1 MSRQPLRT
9 KQRQS
14 IALLAMLMALC
25 FVWLPTPTIAQCTN
39 CSTTTTGGDVVLR
52 FTSGSGSFTA
62 PEGITSVQ
70 YLVVGGGGGGG
81 GIINTSGNENVGG
94 AGGAGAGGVR
104 SGTLTVTP
112 FTTYTTQVGAGGVAG
127 IGESRAGGTGG
138 TSSFSTIISAGGGG
152 GASVLFAATSGGS
165 GGGGR
170 LANNGANG
178 MGGQGNSGGAGAGTT
193 TATGAAGGGGGAG
206 TAGGNGSG
214 NSGGAGGT
222 GISNNITGNA
232 VMYGGGGGGGGF
244 FTSSSGAGGAGGNG
258 GGGSAPNSRGA
269 GVNGQANT
277 GGGGGGASGG
287 QGSGSQFNGGTGGSG
302 IVIIR
307 YTPGGTRYAVNNGN
321 WNATNTWSATSC
333 NGASSAAVPTAAD
346 DVIIC
351 NGRTVTLTAAAAAKS
366 VVLETGGSNVNLNHN
381 AGIALTVGTGGVS
394 VNGSTSTN
402 ASKSWNIGAG
412 SATVNGA
419 VTLNGGGNSNRIA
432 QINLSS
438 GTLDMNGNL
447 RFSSTADSNLIQAT
461 GAANI
466 FLSGSLT
473 LNSDARILP
482 GTSSTFTYDGTGTQ
496 TAMLGVSDLNYHN
509 LVLAGSGTKSQTSWS
524 VPTITGTTQVSAGVT
539 FENSAAVNYQG
550 EFINNGT
557 TNASAQH
564 QYMSHF
570 INNNVYNASANIQY
584 RTNFSNNGTFTS
596 GAGTHLFSGSSLQQ
610 ITGAAT
616 FGRMELNNSAGLS
629 INNDVTIQ
637 EQMILTNGPLFTGNN
652 VLRVAQT
659 GDWSGVS
666 RGNGWVAGNL
676 GLFLQPGYRSRV
688 FDIGDATAY
697 RPLAI
702 TIPSV
707 TSAGFI
713 VVSISQSNGDHPQ
726 IGSANLDAARSVN
739 RWWSMTS
746 EGVTMV
752 EMNATFNYLAGDID
766 AGATPQNFEIQQFT
780 GGTWN
785 DVTVNSRSATSTRG
799 TAITAFGQFAIAEP
813 GLSVPVCTTLVS
825 GVIGQYFNNTSLSG
839 TAVGSRI
846 DGPINFDWVGGAPG
860 VTGVNTDQFSVR
872 WDGLLRI
879 TQGGNYRFQTA
890 SDDGVR
896 LWVNDVLVINN
907 WTNHSNTTD
916 TSAEVALVA
925 NQTYS
930 IRLEYYENA
939 GQSLIRLRWLTP
951 GAGSYAPILAGP
963 SPSLGAGLY
972 HCATTEIC
980 SGVEPSGGI
989 QGEYFNN
996 INMTGT
1002 PAGTRVDG
1010 PIDFIWN
1017 QSAPGVAGVN
1027 ADQFSIR
1034 WGGRLRVITTG
1045 NYQFQTRSDDGV
1057 RLWVNEQLLIDQWND
1072 HSATDHTSDNVYLV
1086 AGQVYPIRMEFYERL
1101 IDAEIR
1107 LRWRVPGSSTFVAIP
1122 RGPTPVVGA
1131 GLYHCPTAPTVSYY
1145 AISHSGTGVTCEAE
1159 QIRITAFDAN
1169 NSPIAPPAGTTAVLA
1184 TLPATGVWVGGNS
1197 YTFNGTET
1205 SFIKYLQQLT
1215 PASININISDGTST
1229 EIASADPNIVFSD
1242 VGFRFY
1248 GDGNLIPLQNQ
1259 VAGMLNPSPIIRA
1272 VQTNTDTG
1280 ACEARVA
1287 GTRTVQMGYECV
1299 NPSTCVTGQAFT
1311 VNGNPVAANSLA
1323 PPFTNI
1329 TNYSNVTLNFDTTGT
1344 ASIPL
1349 NYSDVGVVRLHAT
1362 LPIAAEGSDP
1372 PFILAGSSNTFVVKP
1387 YTLVIS
1393 AVRSGQGVNPGT
1405 TTSGNGF
1412 VAAGENFT
1420 VEVEARNFVGARTPN
1435 FGNETNETASE
1446 RDNVTL
1452 TIAELSYPTGGEAGS
1467 LGGVNTGSFSA
1478 VAPAGTMQNSNVSWN
1493 EAGTIRLQPK
1503 LVDDDYLG
1511 AGDLVTLTPSGP
1523 VGRFYPDHFS
1533 LSFVEAENSCDSF
1546 SYMNEG
1552 IKLNYRVEAR
1562 SVEGDIT
1569 TNYHSATY
1577 TGTAVSVYHAEEN
1590 NELNLS
1596 ERLMA
1601 SPSVWVNGIMD
1612 FDTDNPATNFTIT
1625 RQASGAPDGPYTELQ
1640 LGLSFQDIL
1649 DNRQLVNMNM
1659 NTSTTGDCEAEDNCN
1674 AIRLNKTQDIE
1685 ADDPPKLRL
1694 VYGRMH
1700 IKDAFGSENSPLPMF
1715 WQTEFWNGNS
1725 FVLNAAD
1732 NCTQLPLTSVNF
1744 IDSSRSVNAASDTIS
1759 VTRNGA
1765 TSIFNFADP
1774 EATGVVGDG
1783 LTTTAVVF
1791 QNGRAGIQYG
1801 APGAEITYPIQIDLT
1816 DLPHLR
1822 YDWNQDG
1829 DYLDTQLPPVEV
1841 RFSNYRGHDRIIYWR
1856 EDFR

>member
-1 MSRQPLRT
+1 MSRQPIRT
-9 KQRQS
+9 KQRQC
-14 IALLAMLMALC
+14 IALFAMLMALY
-25 FVWLPTPTIAQCTN
+25 FVWLPTPAIAQCTN

-94 AGGAGAGGVR
+94 AGGGGAGGVR

-112 FTTYTTQVGAGGVAG
+112 FTTYNTQVGVGGVAG
-127 IGESRAGGTGG
+127 IGESRTGGTGG
-138 TSSFSTIISAGGGG
+138 TSSFSTITSAGGGG
-152 GASVLFAATSGGS
+152 GASVLFPATSGGS

-178 MGGQGNSGGAGAGTT
+178 TGGQGNSGGDGAGGT

-214 NSGGAGGT
+214 NSGGAGGA
-222 GISNNITGNA
+222 GVSNNITGNV

-244 FTSSSGAGGAGGNG
+244 FTSFSGAGGAGGNG
-258 GGGSAPNSRGA
+258 GGGSAPNFRGA
-269 GVNGQANT
+269 GGNGQANT

-287 QGSGSQFNGGTGGSG
+287 QGSGSQFNGGIGGSG
-302 IVIIR
+302 VVIIR

-321 WNATNTWSATSC
+321 WNSTNTWSATSC
-333 NGASSAAVPTAAD
+333 SGASSAAVPTAAD

-366 VVLETGGSNVNLNHN
+366 IVLETGGANVNLNHN
-381 AGIALTVGTGGVS
+381 AGVALTVGTGGVTINGATNS
-394 VNGSTSTN
+394 NGSKIWS
-402 ASKSWNIGAG
+402 IGAG
-412 SATVNGA
+412 SAIVNGP
-419 VTLNGGGNSNRIA
+419 VTLNGGSNNNRTA
-432 QINLSS
+432 QINLTS
-438 GTLDMNGNL
+438 GTLDMNGSL
-447 RFSSTADSNLIQAT
+447 SFSSSAESNFIQAT

-466 FLSGSLT
+466 FLSGNLT
-473 LNSDARILP
+473 LSSGARIIP
-482 GTSSTFTYDGTGTQ
+482 GTSSTFTYDGAGTQ
-496 TAMLGVSDLNYHN
+496 TVMLGVSEINYHN
-509 LVLAGSGTKSQTSWS
+509 LVLAGSGTKNQTSWN
-524 VPTITGTTQVSAGVT
+524 VPTITGTTQVAAGVI
-539 FENSAAVNYQG
+539 FENSAAVIYQG

-564 QYMSHF
+564 QYVNNF
-570 INNNVYNASANIQY
+570 INNNIYNATANLQY
-584 RTNFSNNGTFTS
+584 RANFTNNGTFTP
-596 GAGTHLFSGSSLQQ
+596 GVGLHLFNGNSLQQ
-610 ITGAAT
+610 ITGTTT
-616 FGRMELNNSAGLS
+616 FGRMELNNTAGLS

-637 EQMILTNGPLFTGNN
+637 EQLILTSGPLITNAN

-659 GDWSGVS
+659 GGWSGVS
-666 RGNGWVAGNL
+666 RGSGWVAGNL
-676 GLFLQPGYRSRV
+676 GLWMPTGYQGRT
-688 FDIGDATAY
+688 FDIGDVAAY
-697 RPLAI
+697 RPLTV

-726 IGSANLDAARSVN
+726 ISSANLDAARSVN
-739 RWWSMTS
+739 RWWSITS
-746 EGVTMV
+746 EGATMV
-752 EMNATFNYLAGDID
+752 DMSVAFNYLAGDID
-766 AGATPQNFEIQQFT
+766 AGATPQNFEIQQYT

-785 DVTVNSRSATSTRG
+785 DVTVNSRSATSTQG
-799 TAITAFGQFAIAEP
+799 SAITAFGQFAIAEP

-846 DGPINFDWVGGAPG
+846 DGPVNFDWVGGSPG
-860 VTGVNTDQFSVR
+860 VAGVNADQFSVR

-879 TQGGNYRFQTA
+879 TQSGNYRFQTA

-907 WTNHSNTTD
+907 WTDHSNTTD
-916 TSAEVALVA
+916 TSADVALVA
-925 NQTYS
+925 GQTYS
-930 IRLEYYENA
+930 IRLEFYENG
-939 GQSLIRLRWLTP
+939 GQALIRLRWLTP
-951 GAGSYAPILAGP
+951 GAGSYVPIPAGP

-996 INMTGT
+996 INLTGT

-1034 WGGRLRVITTG
+1034 WNGRLRVTTTG

-1072 HSATDHTSDNVYLV
+1072 HSATDHTSGNVYLV

-1122 RGPTPVVGA
+1122 RGPTPAVGA
-1131 GLYHCPTAPTVSYY
+1131 GLYYCPAAPTVSYY
-1145 AISHSGTGVTCEAE
+1145 GISHSGTGVTCEAE
-1159 QIRITAFDAN
+1159 QITITAMDAN
-1169 NSPIAPPAGTTAVLA
+1169 DNPVAPPAGTTAVLA
-1184 TLPATGVWVGGNS
+1184 TDPATGIWIGGNS
-1197 YTFNGTET
+1197 YVFSGTET

-1215 PASININISDGTST
+1215 PATLNINVNDGTST
-1229 EIASADPNIVFSD
+1229 DLEGTNNDPRISFSD

-1248 GDGNLIPLQNQ
+1248 GDSSLIPLQNQ
-1259 VAGMLNPSPIIRA
+1259 VAGTANGAPIIRA

-1280 ACEARVA
+1280 ACEARVS
-1287 GTRTVQMGYECV
+1287 GTRIVQMGYECI
-1299 NPSTCVTGQAFT
+1299 NPSTCVTGQTFT
-1311 VNGNPVAANSLA
+1311 VNGNVIAANSLA
-1323 PPFTNI
+1323 SPPGNV
-1329 TNYSNVTLNFDTTGT
+1329 TNYSSVTLNFDNTGT

-1349 NYSDVGVVRLHAT
+1349 NYSDVGTVRLHAR
-1362 LPIAAEGSDP
+1362 LPIAAEGNDP

-1387 YTLVIS
+1387 HTLAVS
-1393 AVRSGQGVNPGT
+1393 AVRNSQGVNNPGT
-1405 TTSGNGF
+1405 ESTGNGF

-1420 VEVEARNFVGARTPN
+1420 VEVEARNSVGARTPN
-1435 FGNETNETASE
+1435 FGNETTSE
-1446 RDNVTL
+1446 RDSVTL
-1452 TIAELSYPTGGEAGS
+1452 AIAELIYPEGGEQSILEGINA
-1467 LGGVNTGSFSA
+1467 GSFSA
-1478 VAPAGTMQNSNVSWN
+1478 VTPAGTLRNTTVSWN
-1493 EAGTIRLQPK
+1493 EVGTIRLQAE
-1503 LVDDDYLG
+1503 LDDDDYLG
-1511 AGDLVTLTPSGP
+1511 AGDLVELTPSGP
-1523 VGRFYPDHFS
+1523 IGRFYPDHFELGS
-1533 LSFVEAENSCDSF
+1533 VEAKNSCEVF

-1552 IKLNYRVEAR
+1552 INLIYRVQAR
-1562 SVEGDIT
+1562 SVGGDIT
-1569 TNYHSATY
+1569 TNYHSEIY
-1577 TGTAVSVYHAEEN
+1577 LNTAESVYHAEHGN
-1590 NELNLS
+1590 QTNLS
-1596 ERLMA
+1596 ERVMA
-1601 SPSVWVNGIMD
+1601 SASTWINGVMD
-1612 FDTDNPATNFTIT
+1612 FDTDNSATMFTLI
-1625 RQASGAPDGPYTELQ
+1625 RQPSGAPDGPYMDVK
-1640 LGLSFQDIL
+1640 LGLSFEDTL
-1649 DNRQLVNMNM
+1649 DNRQLTNLNMNAA
-1659 NTSTTGDCEAEDNCN
+1659 TLGDCGSENNCDARQLGN
-1674 AIRLNKTQDIE
+1674 SLAF
-1685 ADDPPKLRL
+1685 

-1715 WQTEFWNGNS
+1715 WQTEFWNGNT

-1732 NCTQLPLTSVNF
+1732 NCTQLPLTSVSF
-1744 IDSSRSVNAASDTIS
+1744 VDSLSSVNAASDTIS

-1765 TSIFNFADP
+1765 TSVFNFADP
-1774 EATGVVGDG
+1774 DPANVAGDG
-1783 LTTTAVVF
+1783 LTITAIGF
-1791 QNGRAGIQYG
+1791 HNGRAGIQYG
-1801 APGAEITYPIQIDLT
+1801 APGAQVTYPILIDLSG
-1816 DLPHLR
+1816 LPHLQ
-1822 YDWNQDG
+1822 YDWNQDTNYT
-1829 DYLDTQLPPVEV
+1829 DPFLPRVEI

>member
-1 MSRQPLRT
+1 MSRQPIRT
-9 KQRQS
+9 KQRQC
-14 IALLAMLMALC
+14 IALFAMLMALC
-25 FVWLPTPTIAQCTN
+25 FVWLPTPVIAQCTN
-39 CSTTTTGGDVVLR
+39 CSTTTTGGDVVLT

-81 GIINTSGNENVGG
+81 GIISTSGNESVGG
-94 AGGAGAGGVR
+94 AGGGGAGGVR

-112 FTTYTTQVGAGGVAG
+112 FTTYTTQVGTGGVAG
-127 IGESRAGGTGG
+127 IGESRAGGNGG
-138 TSSFSTIISAGGGG
+138 VSSFSTITSAGGGG
-152 GASVLFAATSGGS
+152 GASVGLAATSGGS

-170 LANNGANG
+170 LGNNGASG
-178 MGGQGNSGGAGAGTT
+178 TGGQGNSGGNGAGGQTN
-193 TATGAAGGGGGAG
+193 TAAAGGGGGAG
-206 TAGGNGSG
+206 AAGGNGSG
-214 NSGGAGGT
+214 NTGGTGGAGV
-222 GISNNITGNA
+222 NNSITGSA
-232 VMYGGGGGGGGF
+232 VTYGGGGRGGGF
-244 FTSSSGAGGAGGNG
+244 FGSSPAGAGGAGGAG
-258 GGGSAPNSRGA
+258 GGGSAPGSRGA
-269 GVNGQANT
+269 GGNGTANT

-321 WNATNTWSATSC
+321 WNATGTWSATSC
-333 NGASSAAVPTAAD
+333 SGTSGAAVPTAAD

-381 AGIALTVGTGGVS
+381 TGIELTVGTGGVS

-402 ASKSWNIGAG
+402 ASKIWNIGAG
-412 SATVNGA
+412 SATVAGT
-419 VTLNGGGNSNRIA
+419 VTLSGGGNSNRTS
-432 QINLSS
+432 QINLTS

-447 RFSSTADSNLIQAT
+447 SFSSNAESNFIQAT

-466 FLSGSLT
+466 FLSGNLT
-473 LNSDARILP
+473 LSSGARIIP

-496 TAMLGVSDLNYHN
+496 TVMLGVSEINYHN
-509 LVLAGSGTKSQTSWS
+509 LVLAGSGTKNQTSWS
-524 VPTITGTTQVSAGVT
+524 VPTITGTTQVAAGVT
-539 FENSAAVNYQG
+539 FQNSAAVIYQG

-557 TNASAQH
+557 TNASAQNQH
-564 QYMSHF
+564 VNNF
-570 INNNVYNASANIQY
+570 INNNIYNATANLQY
-584 RTNFSNNGTFTS
+584 RANFTNSGTFTP
-596 GAGTHLFSGSSLQQ
+596 GVGLHLFNGNSLQQ
-610 ITGAAT
+610 ITGTTT
-616 FGRMELNNSAGLS
+616 FGRMELNNTAGLS

-637 EQMILTNGPLFTGNN
+637 DQLILTNGPLITNAN

-676 GLFLQPGYRSRV
+676 GLYVQPGYRSRT
-688 FDIGDATAY
+688 FDIGDLTAY
-697 RPLAI
+697 RPLTI

-713 VVSISQSNGDHPQ
+713 VVNISQSNGDHPQ

-739 RWWSMTS
+739 RWWSIAS

-752 EMNATFNYLAGDID
+752 DMSVVFNYLAGDID
-766 AGATPQNFEIQQFT
+766 AGATPQNFEIQRYT

-785 DVTVNSRSATSTRG
+785 DVTVNSRSATSTQG
-799 TAITAFGQFAIAEP
+799 STITAFGQFAIAEP

-846 DGPINFDWVGGAPG
+846 DGPINFDWVGGSPG
-860 VTGVNTDQFSVR
+860 VAGVNADQFSVR

-879 TQGGNYRFQTA
+879 TQSGNYRFQTA

-907 WTNHSNTTD
+907 WTDHSNTTND
-916 TSAEVALVA
+916 SSNVALVA
-925 NQTYS
+925 GQTYS
-930 IRLEYYENA
+930 IRLEFYENG
-939 GQSLIRLRWLTP
+939 GQALIRLRWLTP
-951 GAGSYAPILAGP
+951 GAGSYVPIPAGP

-972 HCATTEIC
+972 HCATTQIC

-989 QGEYFNN
+989 PGEYFNN

-1017 QSAPGVAGVN
+1017 QSAPGVTGVN

-1034 WGGRLRVITTG
+1034 WGGRLRVTTTG

-1072 HSATDHTSDNVYLV
+1072 HSATDHTSGNVYLV

-1122 RGPTPVVGA
+1122 RGPTPAVGA
-1131 GLYHCPTAPTVSYY
+1131 GLYYCPAAPTVSYY
-1145 AISHSGTGVTCEAE
+1145 GISHSGTGVTCEAE
-1159 QIRITAFDAN
+1159 PITITAYDAN
-1169 NSPIAPPAGTTAVLA
+1169 NSPITPIAGTTAVLA
-1184 TLPATGVWVGGNS
+1184 TVPATGVWVGGNS
-1197 YTFNGTET
+1197 YVFSGTET

-1215 PASININISDGTST
+1215 PATLNINVSDGTST
-1229 EIASADPNIVFSD
+1229 EIATADPNIVFSD
-1242 VGFRFY
+1242 VGLRFY
-1248 GDGNLIPLQNQ
+1248 GNGSLIPLQNQ
-1259 VAGMLNPSPIIRA
+1259 VAGTANGAPIIRA

-1287 GTRTVQMGYECV
+1287 GTRTVQMGFECV
-1299 NPSTCVTGQAFT
+1299 NPSTCVAGQTFS
-1311 VNGNPVAANSLA
+1311 VGGNVIAANSLA
-1323 PPFTNI
+1323 SPSGNV
-1329 TNYSNVTLNFDTTGT
+1329 TNYSSVSLNFDNTGT

-1349 NYSDVGVVRLHAT
+1349 NYSDVGMIRLHAR
-1362 LPIAAEGSDP
+1362 LPIAAEGNDP

-1387 YTLVIS
+1387 HTLAVS
-1393 AVRSGQGVNPGT
+1393 AVRDGQGVNNPGT
-1405 TTSGNGF
+1405 ASTGNGF

-1420 VEVEARNFVGARTPN
+1420 VEVEARNSVGARTPN
-1435 FGNETNETASE
+1435 FGNEASSE
-1446 RDNVTL
+1446 RNDVTL
-1452 TIAELSYPTGGEAGS
+1452 NIADLIYPTGGVTSDLIGAGS
-1467 LGGVNTGSFSA
+1467 FNSIT
-1478 VAPAGTMQNSNVSWN
+1478 PAGTMRNTTVSWN
-1493 EAGTIRLQPK
+1493 EVGTIRLQAE
-1503 LVDDDYLG
+1503 LADDDYLG
-1511 AGDLVTLTPSGP
+1511 AGDLVELMPSGP
-1523 VGRFYPDHFS
+1523 VGRFYPDHFN
-1533 LSFVEAENSCDSF
+1533 LGFAEAKNSCDSF
-1546 SYMNEG
+1546 SYMNQE
-1552 IKLNYRVEAR
+1552 INLIYRVEAR
-1562 SVEGDIT
+1562 AVGGSVT
-1569 TNYHSATY
+1569 TNYHSEIY
-1577 TGTAVSVYHAEEN
+1577 SGTAESVYHAEHGN
-1590 NELNLS
+1590 QTNLS
-1596 ERLMA
+1596 ERVMT
-1601 SPSVWVNGIMD
+1601 STSTWTNGVMD
-1612 FDTDNPATNFTIT
+1612 FDTNNPTTMFTLI
-1625 RQASGAPDGPYTELQ
+1625 RQPTGAPDGPYMNVQ
-1640 LGLSFQDIL
+1640 LGLSFEDTL
-1649 DNRQLVNMNM
+1649 DNRQLTGLNMNAA
-1659 NTSTTGDCEAEDNCN
+1659 TLGDCESENNCD
-1674 AIRLNKTQDIE
+1674 ALQLGDSL
-1685 ADDPPKLRL
+1685 AF

-1700 IKDAFGSENSPLPMF
+1700 IRDAFGSENSPLPMF
-1715 WQTEFWNGNS
+1715 WQTEFWNGNN
-1725 FVLNAAD
+1725 FVLNNAD

-1744 IDSSRSVNAASDTIS
+1744 IDSSSSINAASDTIN

-1765 TSIFNFADP
+1765 TSVFNFADP
-1774 EATGVVGDG
+1774 DPANVVGDG
-1783 LTTTAVVF
+1783 LTTTAIAF

-1801 APGAEITYPIQIDLT
+1801 APGAQVTYPILIDLSG
-1816 DLPHLR
+1816 LPHLQ
-1822 YDWNQDG
+1822 YDWNQDTNYT
-1829 DYLDTQLPPVEV
+1829 DPFLPRVEI